1 MEKLQL
7 YSPRRLCYNSLVLG
21 VSRCTGQE
29 ISACRE
35 ASLGRSKLGR
45 SKLGRNG
52 DCSGTSAPIRPKKK
66 IGKINDSA
74 ETLTIFGGIT
84 LKTIRS
90 NFAAGARAVPLKQ
103 RDEECH
109 SANCVS
115 FCVFVWS
122 LTRRS
127 SHRSCQPKATRPQE
141 GQAVKRKNGF
151 LSDRGGLRI
160 QEKTP
165 HETAAKVSPLRPG
178 SVPEPA
184 AQEQHTPRS
193 AAGADQRIPATA
205 SVLSA
210 AAAEF
215 SGMVFTAAIADGR
228 AHAPCGIVLTEAKVK
243 RDRFRT
249 APQNGRRRKA
259 FSPFKD
265 LCSAEKKR
273 KQTRLPTGEVRPSEH
288 DNDF

>member
-52 DCSGTSAPIRPKKK
+52 DCSGTSAPIRLKK
-66 IGKINDSA
+66 DSA
-74 ETLTIFGGIT
+74 ETLTVFGGII

-103 RDEECH
+103 RDEADIR
-109 SANCVS
+109 SAAS
-115 FCVFVWS
+115 LFAFFVWS
-122 LTRRS
+122 LARWS
-127 SHRSCQPKATRPQE
+127 SRRSCQLEATRPQE

-160 QEKTP
+160 QEKAP
-165 HETAAKVSPLRPG
+165 HETSAKVSPLRPG

-184 AQEQHTPRS
+184 AQEPHTPDPQPVRIKEHRQLLPICQQLQPSS
-193 AAGADQRIPATA
+193 AAWCSPPPSQMA
-205 SVLSA
+205 
-210 AAAEF
+210 
-215 SGMVFTAAIADGR
+215 GR
-228 AHAPCGIVLTEAKVK
+228 TPHAV
-243 RDRFRT
+243 
-249 APQNGRRRKA
+249 
-259 FSPFKD
+259 SY
-265 LCSAEKKR
+265 
-273 KQTRLPTGEVRPSEH
+273 
-288 DNDF
+288 